1 MKLKEAAVNKT
12 RCLGSLAG
20 VLTLAC
26 VSSSAHADTAPLP
39 QAVARSAAL
48 LMVGRG
54 NETTLGRPTIDDP
67 ADPNTNRRAGPGFEQ
82 ATVSYLVGADK
93 LPYVVVL
100 VMESVQIPD
109 YGPYQVSC
117 TSYRLNPTS
126 APTATVTR
134 KMMTKNK
141 GARSANHPKAATAQ
155 VGGNN
160 VIVWGYGSQM
170 GGNRTATYMSVTN
183 ERCESL
189 VPDQLVSPTAE
200 LNSQDNGAM
209 DVAWNG
215 SSDGGQT
222 SMISAA
228 YLSTGG
234 DNDATYFMGF
244 RLKEVNGLVT
254 LEQLYAPKMII
265 APSNIGRP
273 ALIADGLDRAVLC
286 ASKDG
291 NGSRRPAGGGVDCA
305 RIAVAAGDTI
315 WKNTVVLPVMSADP
329 YKREYMA
336 QPSLTRMDDGS
347 YALQVLGSNGASKNG
362 NTRNIKGS
370 NLAHL
375 YRLELN
381 RGTEAIEVK
390 ESITGAAPYQTH
402 AAICSGAF
410 GVDSQRVVGVMGAS
424 PIGVGRAAMLMVH
437 FDKTS
442 TTPFTFDSKHDWW
455 PVNWD
460 GDSGWLANRDG
471 ENPGRQGRDFLRC
484 IGDVPNPGHGVD
496 KGYMADVKSFFVTA
510 IPGRIPGDPKNSL
523 FLSLLPAEVDTEGTP
538 TNPVSAEDVPTGGG
552 TPSNTGGA
560 KDSNGCACATIG
572 AAPTT
577 SPIGGLSGI
586 AIAGLFLAG
595 IGARRKKA

>member
-1 MKLKEAAVNKT
+1 MKTT

-20 VLTLAC
+20 IITLAC
-26 VSSSAHADTAPLP
+26 ASSAVAADPP
-39 QAVARSAAL
+39 PAVSRSAAL
-48 LMVGRG
+48 LMIGRG
-54 NETTLGRPTIDDP
+54 NETTLGRPTIDEP

-82 ATVSYLVGADK
+82 ATVSYLVGADQQ
-93 LPYVVVL
+93 PYVVVL
-100 VMESVQIPD
+100 VMESVEIRD

-117 TSYRLNPTS
+117 SAYRLNPTA
-126 APTATVTR
+126 APTPTVTR

-141 GARSANHPKAATAQ
+141 GARSANHPKAATAT
-155 VGGNN
+155 VGGAQ

-183 ERCESL
+183 EKCETML
-189 VPDQLVSPTAE
+189 PHQMVSPAAE

-209 DVAWNG
+209 DLAVNG
-215 SSDGGQT
+215 SQDGGQ
-222 SMISAA
+222 SSVVSAA

-244 RLKEVNGLVT
+244 KLHQVSGVIS
-254 LEQLYAPKMII
+254 LEQIYEPKMVV

-273 ALIADGLDRAVLC
+273 TMIADGIDRAVLC

-305 RIAVAAGDTI
+305 RMNTLTGDII
-315 WKNTVVLPVMSADP
+315 WKNTVVAPVMSDDP

-336 QPSLTRMDDGS
+336 QPSLTKMADGT
-347 YALQVLGSNGASKNG
+347 YALQVLGSNGAAKNG

-390 ESITGAAPYQTH
+390 ESVTGAAPYQTH
-402 AAICSGAF
+402 AAICSGGF
-410 GVDSQRVVGVMGAS
+410 GVEGKRVVGVVGAS
-424 PIGVGRAAMLMVH
+424 PVGIGRAAMLMVH
-437 FDKTS
+437 FDAAS
-442 TTPFTFDSKHDWW
+442 PTPFTYDAKGDWW
-455 PVNWD
+455 PVNWN

-484 IGDVPNPGHGVD
+484 IGDVPNPGHGVEH
-496 KGYMADVKSFFVTA
+496 GFMPDVKSFFVTA
-510 IPGRIPGDPKNSL
+510 IPGRVPGDPKNSL
-523 FLSLLPAEVDTEGTP
+523 FLSILPAETD
-538 TNPVSAEDVPTGGG
+538 SLG
-552 TPSNTGGA
+552 TPSNPVNADDVPSGGGTTTKPA
-560 KDSNGCACATIG
+560 AAHDSNGCACTTPG
-572 AAPTT
+572 RTT
-577 SPIGGLSGI
+577 STSDLLGGLALLGLVV
-586 AIAGLFLAG
+586 AGVG
-595 IGARRKKA
+595 SRRRSS